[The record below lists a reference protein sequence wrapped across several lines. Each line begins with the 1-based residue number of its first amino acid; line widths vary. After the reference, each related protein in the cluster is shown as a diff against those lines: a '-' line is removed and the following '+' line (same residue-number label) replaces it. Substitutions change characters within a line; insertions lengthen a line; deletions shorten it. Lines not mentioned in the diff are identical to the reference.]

1 VTVELV
7 RAAGQ
12 VGDVI
17 ARAARATG
25 VDFEFLLRTARRE
38 SSFNPFA
45 QARTSSATGL
55 FQFLDATWLATVKRH
70 GAKHGLAQE
79 AALIQSDGAGRYT
92 VADPSQRRRILD
104 LRFDAETSARLAAE
118 FTRDNAAFVQSR
130 IGRAPDA
137 GELYAAHFLG
147 AGGAAELI
155 RTAETTPWVRADAL
169 FPEAARANRPVF
181 YRPDGSARTALELL
195 GELRRTAGEAGSPVG
210 AEPSTSPTSPASL
223 LTAQMYGAA
232 DTLEDQA
239 VAAALAVVLSSDGPS
254 LADILA
260 PRSDRGGGS

>member
-1 VTVELV
+1 MTVELV

-55 FQFLDATWLATVKRH
+55 FQFLDATWLSTLQRH
-70 GAKHGLAQE
+70 GAKHGRAEE
-79 AALIQSDGAGRYT
+79 ASLVRTGADGRPF
-92 VADPSQRRRILD
+92 VADPARRRELLD
-104 LRFDAETSARLAAE
+104 LRFDPELSARLAAE
-118 FTRDNAAFVQSR
+118 FTRDNAEFVQSR

-155 RTAETTPWVRADAL
+155 RTAEATPWVRADGL
-169 FPEAARANRPVF
+169 FPDAARANRPVF

-195 GELRRTAGEAGSPVG
+195 GELRRTAGDAGAPVG
-210 AEPSTSPTSPASL
+210 AEPARLPTSPAAL

-232 DTLEDQA
+232 ETLEDQA
-239 VAAALAVVLSSDGPS
+239 VAAALAVVLNSDGPS
-254 LADILA
+254 LADILS
-260 PRSDRGGGS
+260 PRTDRGGGS